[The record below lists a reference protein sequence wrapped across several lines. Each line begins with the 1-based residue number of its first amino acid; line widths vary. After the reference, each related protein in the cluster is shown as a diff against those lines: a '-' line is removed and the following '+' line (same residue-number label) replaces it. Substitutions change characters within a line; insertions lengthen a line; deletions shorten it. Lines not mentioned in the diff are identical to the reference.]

1 MNKLKTIASIL
12 FILFISSISTFAQTL
27 NITGTTT
34 GLDDGTWLYPRPSS
48 PDKTLDSIEEMDG
61 KFRLVGK
68 TNDKISQIIDS
79 NAIFNQVNEK
89 LASLKTVKYHYLREF
104 NYPSEGYIS
113 KTEGEMY
120 VDFAKEN
127 NLAGMKFQ
135 YEDSEGFIIFNNSEL
150 FNGTKKTQ
158 TIAVSTIKA
167 QKNLEG
173 KSPLYNSIV
182 TLRNAL
188 PLIIKDENI
197 QKSITDTL
205 INNKRYHVL
214 QFFLQNKLFTYL
226 GSDFSKVTKE
236 LTFRYQIIVDKSTM
250 LPLTILQTTVNSQN
264 LNRTDFKEI
273 DTSPAV
279 VKERSWFYSSYLN
292 NYTIEA
298 PKTPIVLIK
307 AGEVAPDWELKNFA
321 TNAKE
326 TLAQHKGKIILLEF
340 WIKNCGYCIEAVP
353 KLNALND
360 YYGKKDFKILAINT
374 EDNKYNVGVFVD
386 KHPVNYS
393 VVYGDNPFINKKYGV
408 ASFPQVVLIAKNG
421 KVLYSGNLEIET
433 LKQLIN
439 KNL

>member
-1 MNKLKTIASIL
+1 MSNLKNLSIL
-12 FILFISSISTFAQTL
+12 FILLVSSVSAIAQTF

-34 GLDDGTWLYPRPSS
+34 GIENGTSLYLRTSS
-48 PDKTLDSIEEMDG
+48 PEKTLDSTKVINDQF
-61 KFRLVGK
+61 KLVGK
-68 TNDKISQIIDS
+68 TNEKVSQMIDP

-104 NYPSEGYIS
+104 NYPSEGYVS

-120 VDFAKEN
+120 IDFAKEN
-127 NLAGMKFQ
+127 DLAGMRFQ
-135 YEDSEGFIIFNNSEL
+135 YEDAQGFIIFNNSEL
-150 FNGTKKTQ
+150 FNGKKKTQ

-173 KSPLYNSIV
+173 ISPLYNSIV

-188 PLIIKDENI
+188 PLIINDESV

-205 INNKRYHVL
+205 INNKSYHIL
-214 QFFLQNKLFTYL
+214 QFFLQNKLFTYV

-236 LTFRYQIIVDKSTM
+236 LTFRYQIIVDKSTL

-273 DTSPAV
+273 NTSPAV
-279 VKERSWFYSSYLN
+279 VTESSWFYSSYLN
-292 NYTIEA
+292 SYTIEA
-298 PKTPIVLIK
+298 QKVPVVPIK
-307 AGEVAPDWELKNFA
+307 AGEVAPDWELTNFA
-321 TNAKE
+321 TDEKE

-360 YYGKKDFKILAINT
+360 YFGKKDFKILAINT
-374 EDNKYNVGVFVD
+374 EDSQYNVGVFVD
-386 KHPVNYS
+386 KHPMNYS
-393 VVYGDNPFINKKYGV
+393 VVYGDNPSINKKYGV
-408 ASFPQVVLIAKNG
+408 AGFPQVVLIAKNG
-421 KVLYSGNLEIET
+421 TVLYSGNLDVEKI
-433 LKQLIN
+433 KQLIN